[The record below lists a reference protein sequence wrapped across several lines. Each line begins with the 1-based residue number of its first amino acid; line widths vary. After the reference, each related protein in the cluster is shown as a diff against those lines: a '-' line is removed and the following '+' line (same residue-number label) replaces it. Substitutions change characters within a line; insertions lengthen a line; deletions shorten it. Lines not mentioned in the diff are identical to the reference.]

1 MALRRARPRQLPRE
15 ALEAALRN
23 KRTPPQL
30 LPSIRRRLARMR
42 GR

>member
-1 MALRRARPRQLPRE
+1 MVSRRARPRQLPRA

-23 KRTPPQL
+23 RRTPPQL
-30 LPSIRRRLARMR
+30 KASLRRRLARMR